1 MTLAPVGKRMLAGLI
16 DAAGLVVLST
26 VAFLVPMRLF
36 GVVLPMWGVLA
47 VMLCWSVVPLAFLQQ
62 TVGLRVMGLE
72 LARKDGHPVDLAN
85 VLFRELA
92 GRGLFPAAYLLTI
105 VFGLLAQA
113 FGVMAFVVPTGLG
126 LLIAVACAG
135 LFVGAMVGA
144 LVGLSRPDGRGLADL
159 MTNSFVVVA
168 PARPPPD
175 DPEERA
181 EKASARRGTVVRIVA
196 FDVLLLVGVVA
207 APWLLTQRKL
217 GESMAQKTERLKRE
231 GLEKKFANAPADEAL
246 AGELVTA
253 LRRAGLFDE
262 AKAVVE
268 KHQQALEARERE
280 RERVLREQLAKT
292 PDDERTASLLIDL
305 LEDQGRLDDAIAA
318 YRQWLGP
325 APPPSRRAG
334 FGHWLGVRG
343 REAEAITEL
352 TQALSADP
360 LVPMGHTMLGIVLE
374 REDRLDEA
382 REQLFYAL
390 KLDPSDEDAQDAWAR
405 VVEKTGA
412 LPKPQEA
419 ELAKAVARWTAD
431 AGR

>member
-16 DAAGLVVLST
+16 DAFGLMVLSAL
-26 VAFLVPMRLF
+26 AFLLPLRLF

-47 VMLCWSVVPLAFLQQ
+47 VMLGWSVVPLAFLQQ

-72 LARKDGHPVDLAN
+72 LARTDGHPVDLAN

-92 GRGLFPAAYLLTI
+92 GRGLFPAAYLLTL

-113 FGVMAFVVPTGLG
+113 LGVMAFVVPTGLG
-126 LLIAVACAG
+126 LVIAVVCLG

-144 LVGLSRPDGRGLADL
+144 LVGLGRPDGRGLADL

-168 PARPPPD
+168 PARLPPD
-175 DPEERA
+175 DAEERE
-181 EKASARRGTVVRIVA
+181 EKARARRATVGRIVA

-217 GESMAQKTERLKRE
+217 GESRAEKTERLRRE
-231 GLEKKFANAPADEAL
+231 GLQQKFSASPADEAL
-246 AGELVTA
+246 AGELVSA
-253 LRRAGLFDE
+253 LQRAGLADD

-268 KHQQALEARERE
+268 KHRKAVEAREQN
-280 RERVLREQLAKT
+280 RERVLREQLDKT
-292 PDDERTASLLIDL
+292 PGDERTAGLLIEL
-305 LEDQGRLDDAIAA
+305 LDDQGRLDDAIAV

-325 APPPSRRAG
+325 APRPSRRAG

-343 REAEAITEL
+343 RQPDAITEL
-352 TQALSADP
+352 TRALDEDP

-374 REDRLDEA
+374 RADRLEEA
-382 REQLFYAL
+382 RTQLFYAL
-390 KLDPSDEDAQDAWAR
+390 ALDPSDEDAQDAWAR
-405 VVEKTGA
+405 VAEAIGPLAKA
-412 LPKPQEA
+412 QEA
-419 ELAKAVARWTAD
+419 ELKKTVARWTAD